1 MRLVPIIRKT
11 VALLIVFSVI
21 YLGVCFAIKAHVG
34 LGAYDALCLTISN
47 VIPSKFFTVGTVAII
62 LNSSFVFGQILLE
75 WKNFRPPEL
84 MQFFFI
90 FFGGHLLDFFV
101 YTLFADLVVSYYP
114 WRLLLAVVAFAI
126 SALGVMIVMESR
138 FVRVPL
144 EGFCTLL
151 AHRLGKKMGFIR
163 QRGDALFFVLVLLLT
178 FIFDDDL
185 NIREGSVICL
195 LIFGPLLD
203 LFKKPVQRFMHFLK
217 V

>member
-1 MRLVPIIRKT
+1 MKLVSIIRKT
-11 VALLIVFSVI
+11 VALLIGFSVI

-75 WKNFRPPEL
+75 RKNFRPLEL

-151 AHRLGKKMGFIR
+151 AHKFGKKMGSIR
-163 QRGDALFFVLVLLLT
+163 
-178 FIFDDDL
+178 
-185 NIREGSVICL
+185 
-195 LIFGPLLD
+195 
-203 LFKKPVQRFMHFLK
+203 
-217 V
+217 